1 MSGGTFGRNV
11 ARIEDEYLIRGKG
24 RFVDDLKLTGTLH
37 AAFLRSPHAHALIKG
52 IDSSAAAAVDGVH
65 AVYTLADLKPH
76 LASSL
81 MVVALPSPAFRQ
93 NVHRPVLADTEVVY
107 VGEAIA
113 VVIAD
118 DRYIAEDAMAMIEV
132 DFDLL
137 EVAADCKEALRPGYP
152 TVHHKAPHNLV
163 AEFSIG
169 FGEVDQVFEKAPH
182 VFREDLWQHRGGG
195 HAIECRGCL
204 ANYQAFDD
212 FLTLWNSTQTPH
224 PCRRHLS
231 EVLGREESSIRV
243 IAPDVGGGFGPKLVF
258 YGEEVVVSLA
268 SILLNRPVKW
278 IEDRREHFTATTQ
291 ERDQYW
297 DVEIAVDDDARILGV
312 RGTLIHD
319 HGAYSARGLNVPY
332 GSASAMTLPY
342 IVPAY
347 RLDIKVALTNKVPVT
362 PVRGAG
368 QPQAVFAMERLLDRV
383 ARELGIGRDEV
394 RRRNIIPGSKMP
406 YTTALETRG
415 GIKVVLDSGD
425 YAKVMESA
433 LDAAGWNAF
442 AERRLAAAKRG
453 RLIGI
458 GMANYVEATGR
469 GPYEQVT
476 VRLLPSGKL
485 LVQSGAAPMGQGT
498 KTMLAQIVA
507 EHLGG
512 DLSNLIINAGD
523 TAAASL
529 GFGGFNSRQAVL
541 AGNSA
546 NQAALA
552 VRTKM
557 LTVAGHL
564 LEASDSDLTI
574 KGAAVI
580 VKGTD
585 RRLSFR
591 DLFKETAGL
600 PGYKLPGGLPPG
612 IEATE
617 QVVIDAMTYANGTA
631 VSEVEVDPE
640 TGEVRLLNIV
650 FAHDCGRVIHPKIV
664 DGQVLGGIAHGIGNA
679 LFEWMRFDAK
689 GQPVT
694 TTLAEYLLITA
705 TEMPKITLVH
715 HETPTPLNPLGVKG
729 VGESGVI
736 PMPACIISAIE
747 DALRDYNVSISRS
760 PIGPSEIT
768 DLVEKA
774 LAAAQVNKAAQKE
787 TQ

>member
-1 MSGGTFGRNV
+1 MSGGTFGRSIP
-11 ARIEDEYLIRGKG
+11 RLEDEDLLRGRG
-24 RFVDDLKLTGTLH
+24 RFVDDLKMPGTLH
-37 AAFLRSPHAHALIKG
+37 AAFLRSPHAHALIRS
-52 IDSSAAAAVDGVH
+52 IDTSAAAALEGVH

-81 MVVALPSPAFRQ
+81 MIVALPSPAFRQ
-93 NVHRPVLADTEVVY
+93 NVHRPVLADGEVVH

-118 DRYIAEDAMAMIEV
+118 DRYIAEDALAMIDV
-132 DFDLL
+132 DFDILA
-137 EVAADCKEALRPGYP
+137 VAADCRDALRPGSP
-152 TVHHKAPHNLV
+152 TAHHKAPHNLV

-169 FGEVDQVFEKAPH
+169 YGAVDQVFEKAPH
-182 VFREDLWQHRGGG
+182 VFAEALWQHRGGG
-195 HAIECRGCL
+195 HSMECRGCI
-204 ANYQAFDD
+204 ANYQEFDD
-212 FLTLWNSTQTPH
+212 FLTLWSSTQTPH

-268 SILLNRPVKW
+268 AILLRRPVKW

-297 DVEIAVDDDARILGV
+297 DVEIAVDDHARILGV

-319 HGAYSARGLNVPY
+319 HGAYSARGVNVPY
-332 GSASAMTLPY
+332 GSASAMTLAY
-342 IVPAY
+342 HVPAY
-347 RLDIKVALTNKVPVT
+347 RLDIKVALTNKVSVT

-368 QPQAVFAMERLLDRV
+368 QPQAVFAMERLMDRV
-383 ARELGIGRDEV
+383 ASEFGIGRDDV
-394 RRRNIIPGSKMP
+394 RRRNIIEGKSMP

-425 YAKVMESA
+425 YAEVMESA
-433 LDAAGWNAF
+433 L
-442 AERRLAAAKRG
+442 AAARWQDFEQRRAAARTEG

-485 LVQSGAAPMGQGT
+485 LVQSGAAPMGQST

-512 DLSNLIINAGD
+512 DVANLVIQAGD

-546 NQAALA
+546 NQAALT
-552 VRTKM
+552 VRTKV
-557 LTVAGHL
+557 LKVASIL
-564 LEASDSDLTI
+564 LEANETDLAI
-574 KGAAVI
+574 EGASVV

-631 VSEVEVDPE
+631 VSEVEVDAE
-640 TGEVRLLNIV
+640 TGDVRVLSVV
-650 FAHDCGRVIHPKIV
+650 FAHDCGKVIHPKIV

-679 LFEWMRFDAK
+679 LFEWMRFDSE

-694 TTLAEYLLITA
+694 TTLAEYLLVTA

-736 PMPACIISAIE
+736 PMAACIISAIE
-747 DALRDYNVSISRS
+747 DALRDYHVSLRRS
-760 PIGPSEIT
+760 PVGPSEIAELIEEAST
-768 DLVEKA
+768 TA
-774 LAAAQVNKAAQKE
+774 SA
-787 TQ
+787 